1 MQNKI
6 QDKVIEVLQISP
18 IVPVVVIEDLK
29 DAVPLAQ
36 SLIEGGI
43 PIIEVTL
50 RSNCALEAIEL
61 IAKNVP
67 KMHVGAG
74 TILNLNQLEQAQNR
88 GAEFLISPGL
98 TPSLLEYAKKKDM
111 PLIPGVSS
119 SSEVMQALEL
129 GYNAL
134 KFFPAEYCGGAKL
147 LNAFNGPFKGVKFC
161 PTGGISVDNMHAYLK
176 LENVLCVGGSWLTP
190 RNLVQN
196 KEWDKI
202 IELCKQALANIKT

>member
-1 MQNKI
+1 M
-6 QDKVIEVLQISP
+6 QDKIIEVLQISP
-18 IVPVVVIEDLK
+18 IVPVVVVEDIK

-50 RSNCALEAIEL
+50 RSSCALEAIEL

-74 TILNLNQLEQAQNR
+74 TILNPTQLEQAQNR

-98 TPSLLEYAKKKDM
+98 TIKLLEHAKKKNM

-134 KFFPAEYCGGAKL
+134 KFFPAEYCGGVKL

-161 PTGGISVDNMHAYLK
+161 PTGGISADNMRSYLN

-190 RNLVQN
+190 KDLIQN

-202 IELCKQALANIKT
+202 TEICKRALA

>member
-1 MQNKI
+1 M
-6 QDKVIEVLQISP
+6 QDKIIEVLQISP
-18 IVPVVVIEDLK
+18 IVPVVVIEDIK

-36 SLIEGGI
+36 SLVEGGI
-43 PIIEVTL
+43 YIIEVTL
-50 RSNCALEAIEL
+50 RSSCALEAIEL

-67 KMHVGAG
+67 KMRVGAG
-74 TILNLNQLEQAQNR
+74 TILNPTQLEQAQNR

-98 TPSLLEYAKKKDM
+98 TIKLLEYAKKKDM

-129 GYNAL
+129 GYSAL
-134 KFFPAEYCGGAKL
+134 KFFPAEYCGGVKL

-161 PTGGISVDNMHAYLK
+161 PTGGISADNMHSYLN

-190 RNLVQN
+190 KNLIQN
-196 KEWDKI
+196 KEWNKI
-202 IELCKQALANIKT
+202 TEICKRSLVLR

>member
-1 MQNKI
+1 MQDRI
-6 QDKVIEVLQISP
+6 IEVLQISP
-18 IVPVVVIEDLK
+18 IVPVVVVENIK

-36 SLIEGGI
+36 SLVEGGI
-43 PIIEVTL
+43 HIIEVTL
-50 RSNCALEAIEL
+50 RSSCALEAIEL

-67 KMHVGAG
+67 KMCVGVG
-74 TILNLNQLEQAQNR
+74 TILNPTQLEQAQNR

-98 TPSLLEYAKKKDM
+98 TIKLLEYAKKKDM

-129 GYNAL
+129 GYSAL
-134 KFFPAEYCGGAKL
+134 KFFPAEYCGGVKL
-147 LNAFNGPFKGVKFC
+147 LNAFNGPFKRVKFC
-161 PTGGISVDNMHAYLK
+161 PTGGISADNMHSYLN

-190 RNLVQN
+190 KNLIQN

-202 IELCKQALANIKT
+202 TEICKRSLALR

>member
-1 MQNKI
+1 M
-6 QDKVIEVLQISP
+6 QDKIIEVLQISP
-18 IVPVVVIEDLK
+18 IVPVVVIENIK

-50 RSNCALEAIEL
+50 RSSYALEAIEL

-67 KMHVGAG
+67 KMRVGAG
-74 TILNLNQLEQAQNR
+74 TILNPTQLEQAQNR

-98 TPSLLEYAKKKDM
+98 TIKLLEYAKKKDM
-111 PLIPGVSS
+111 PLVPGVSS

-129 GYNAL
+129 GYSAL
-134 KFFPAEYCGGAKL
+134 KFFPAEYCGGVKL

-161 PTGGISVDNMHAYLK
+161 PTGGISADNMRSYLD

-190 RNLVQN
+190 KNLIQN

-202 IELCKQALANIKT
+202 TEICKRALVLG

>member
-1 MQNKI
+1 M
-6 QDKVIEVLQISP
+6 QDKIIEVLQISP
-18 IVPVVVIEDLK
+18 IVPVVVIEDIK

-43 PIIEVTL
+43 HIIEVTL
-50 RSNCALEAIEL
+50 RSSCALEAIEL

-67 KMHVGAG
+67 KMRVGAG
-74 TILNLNQLEQAQNR
+74 TILNPTQLEQAQNR

-98 TPSLLEYAKKKDM
+98 TIKLLEYAKKKDM

-129 GYNAL
+129 GYSAL
-134 KFFPAEYCGGAKL
+134 KFFPAEYCGGVKL

-161 PTGGISVDNMHAYLK
+161 PTGGISADNMHSYLN

-190 RNLVQN
+190 KNLIQN

-202 IELCKQALANIKT
+202 TEICKRSLALR

>member
-1 MQNKI
+1 M
-6 QDKVIEVLQISP
+6 QDKIIEVLQISP
-18 IVPVVVIEDLK
+18 IIPVVVIEDIK

-43 PIIEVTL
+43 HIIEVTL
-50 RSNCALEAIEL
+50 RSSCALEAIEL

-67 KMHVGAG
+67 KMRVGAG
-74 TILNLNQLEQAQNR
+74 TILNPTQLEQAQNR

-98 TPSLLEYAKKKDM
+98 TIKLLEHAKKKDM

-129 GYNAL
+129 GYSAL
-134 KFFPAEYCGGAKL
+134 KFFPAEYCGGVKL

-161 PTGGISVDNMHAYLK
+161 PTGGISADNMHSYLN

-190 RNLVQN
+190 KNLIQN

-202 IELCKQALANIKT
+202 TEICKRSLALR

>member
-1 MQNKI
+1 MRDRI
-6 QDKVIEVLQISP
+6 IEVLQISP
-18 IVPVVVIEDLK
+18 IVPVVVIENIK

-36 SLIEGGI
+36 SLVEGGI
-43 PIIEVTL
+43 HIIEVTL
-50 RSNCALEAIEL
+50 RSSCALEAIEL
-61 IAKNVP
+61 ITKNVP
-67 KMHVGAG
+67 KMRVGAG
-74 TILNLNQLEQAQNR
+74 TILNPTQLEQAQNR

-98 TPSLLEYAKKKDM
+98 TIKLLEYAKKKDM

-134 KFFPAEYCGGAKL
+134 KFFPAEYCGGVKL

-161 PTGGISVDNMHAYLK
+161 PTGGISIDNMRSYLN

-190 RNLVQN
+190 KNLIQN

-202 IELCKQALANIKT
+202 TEICKRSLALR

>member
-1 MQNKI
+1 M
-6 QDKVIEVLQISP
+6 QDKIIEVLQISP
-18 IVPVVVIEDLK
+18 IVPVVVIENIK

-36 SLIEGGI
+36 SLVEGGI
-43 PIIEVTL
+43 HIIEVTL
-50 RSNCALEAIEL
+50 RSSCALEAIEL

-67 KMHVGAG
+67 KMCVGVG
-74 TILNLNQLEQAQNR
+74 TILNPTQLEQAQNR

-98 TPSLLEYAKKKDM
+98 TIKLLEYAKKKDM

-134 KFFPAEYCGGAKL
+134 KFFPAEYCGGVKL

-161 PTGGISVDNMHAYLK
+161 PTGGISTDNMHSYLN

-190 RNLVQN
+190 KNLIQN

-202 IELCKQALANIKT
+202 TEICKRSLALR

>member
-1 MQNKI
+1 M
-6 QDKVIEVLQISP
+6 QDKIIEVLQISP
-18 IVPVVVIEDLK
+18 IVPVVVIENIK

-43 PIIEVTL
+43 QIIEVTL
-50 RSNCALEAIEL
+50 RSSCALEAIEL

-67 KMHVGAG
+67 KMRVGAG
-74 TILNLNQLEQAQNR
+74 TILNPTQLEQAQNR

-98 TPSLLEYAKKKDM
+98 TIKLLEYAKKKDM

-119 SSEVMQALEL
+119 SSEVMQTLEL

-134 KFFPAEYCGGAKL
+134 KFFPAEYCGGVKL

-161 PTGGISVDNMHAYLK
+161 PTGGISADNMHSYLN

-190 RNLVQN
+190 KNLIQN

-202 IELCKQALANIKT
+202 TEICKRSLALR

>member
-1 MQNKI
+1 MQDRI
-6 QDKVIEVLQISP
+6 IEVLQISP
-18 IVPVVVIEDLK
+18 IVPVVVVENIK

-36 SLIEGGI
+36 SLVEGGI
-43 PIIEVTL
+43 HIIEVTL
-50 RSNCALEAIEL
+50 RSSCALEAIEL

-67 KMHVGAG
+67 KMRVGAG
-74 TILNLNQLEQAQNR
+74 TILNPTQLEQAQNR

-98 TPSLLEYAKKKDM
+98 TIKLLEYAKKKDM

-134 KFFPAEYCGGAKL
+134 KFFPAEYCGGVKL
-147 LNAFNGPFKGVKFC
+147 LNAFNGPFKGVRFC
-161 PTGGISVDNMHAYLK
+161 PTGGISADNMRSYLN

-190 RNLVQN
+190 KNLIQN

-202 IELCKQALANIKT
+202 TEICKRSLALR

>member
-1 MQNKI
+1 M
-6 QDKVIEVLQISP
+6 QDKIIEVLQISP
-18 IVPVVVIEDLK
+18 IVPVVVIENIK

-43 PIIEVTL
+43 QIIEVTL
-50 RSNCALEAIEL
+50 RSSCALEAIEL

-67 KMHVGAG
+67 KMRVGAG
-74 TILNLNQLEQAQNR
+74 TILNPTQLEQAQNR

-98 TPSLLEYAKKKDM
+98 TIKLLEHAKKKDM

-134 KFFPAEYCGGAKL
+134 KFFPAEYCGGVKL
-147 LNAFNGPFKGVKFC
+147 LDAFNGPFKGVKFC
-161 PTGGISVDNMHAYLK
+161 PTGGISADNMRSYLN

-190 RNLVQN
+190 KNLIQN

-202 IELCKQALANIKT
+202 TEICKRSLALR

>member
-1 MQNKI
+1 M
-6 QDKVIEVLQISP
+6 QDKIIEVLQISP
-18 IVPVVVIEDLK
+18 IVPVVVIEDIK

-43 PIIEVTL
+43 QIIEVTL
-50 RSNCALEAIEL
+50 RSSCALEAIEL

-67 KMHVGAG
+67 KMRVGAG
-74 TILNLNQLEQAQNR
+74 TILNPTQLDQAQNR

-98 TPSLLEYAKKKDM
+98 TIKLLEHAKKKDM

-134 KFFPAEYCGGAKL
+134 KFFPAEYCGGVKL

-161 PTGGISVDNMHAYLK
+161 PTGGISIDNMHSYLN

-190 RNLVQN
+190 KNLIQN

-202 IELCKQALANIKT
+202 TEICKRSLALK

>member
-1 MQNKI
+1 M
-6 QDKVIEVLQISP
+6 QDKIIEILQISP
-18 IVPVVVIEDLK
+18 IVPVVVIENIK

-43 PIIEVTL
+43 QIIEVTL
-50 RSNCALEAIEL
+50 RSSCALEAIEL
-61 IAKNVP
+61 IAKNAP
-67 KMHVGAG
+67 KMRVGAG
-74 TILNLNQLEQAQNR
+74 TILNPTQLEQAQNR

-98 TPSLLEYAKKKDM
+98 TIKLLEYAKKKDM

-134 KFFPAEYCGGAKL
+134 KFFPAEYCGGVKL

-161 PTGGISVDNMHAYLK
+161 PTGGISTDNMHSYLN

-190 RNLVQN
+190 KNLIQN

-202 IELCKQALANIKT
+202 TEICKRSLALR

>member
-1 MQNKI
+1 M
-6 QDKVIEVLQISP
+6 QDKIIEVLQISP
-18 IVPVVVIEDLK
+18 IVPVVVIENIK

-36 SLIEGGI
+36 SLVEGGI
-43 PIIEVTL
+43 HIIEVTL
-50 RSNCALEAIEL
+50 RSSCALEAIEL

-67 KMHVGAG
+67 KMRVGVG
-74 TILNLNQLEQAQNR
+74 TILNPTQLEQAQNR

-98 TPSLLEYAKKKDM
+98 TIKLLEYAKKKDM

-129 GYNAL
+129 GYSAL
-134 KFFPAEYCGGAKL
+134 KFFPAEYCGGVKL

-161 PTGGISVDNMHAYLK
+161 PTGGISADNMHSYLN

-190 RNLVQN
+190 KNLIQN

-202 IELCKQALANIKT
+202 TEICKRSLALR

>member
-1 MQNKI
+1 M
-6 QDKVIEVLQISP
+6 QDKIIEVLQISP
-18 IVPVVVIEDLK
+18 IVPVVVIEDIK

-43 PIIEVTL
+43 QIIEVTL
-50 RSNCALEAIEL
+50 RSSCALEAIEL

-67 KMHVGAG
+67 KMRVGAG
-74 TILNLNQLEQAQNR
+74 TVLNPTQLEQAQNR

-98 TPSLLEYAKKKDM
+98 TIKLLEHAKKKDM

-134 KFFPAEYCGGAKL
+134 KFFPAEYCGGVKL

-161 PTGGISVDNMHAYLK
+161 PTGGISIDNMHSYLN

-190 RNLVQN
+190 KHLIQN

-202 IELCKQALANIKT
+202 TEICKRLLAGI

>member
-1 MQNKI
+1 MQDRI
-6 QDKVIEVLQISP
+6 IEVLQISP
-18 IVPVVVIEDLK
+18 IVPVVVIENIK

-43 PIIEVTL
+43 HIIEVTL
-50 RSNCALEAIEL
+50 RSSCALEAIEL
-61 IAKNVP
+61 IDKNVP
-67 KMHVGAG
+67 KMRVGAG
-74 TILNLNQLEQAQNR
+74 TILNPTQLEQAQNR

-98 TPSLLEYAKKKDM
+98 TIKLLEYAKKKDI

-129 GYNAL
+129 GYSTL
-134 KFFPAEYCGGAKL
+134 KFFPAEYCGGVKL

-161 PTGGISVDNMHAYLK
+161 PTGGISADNMHSYLN

-190 RNLVQN
+190 KNLIQN

-202 IELCKQALANIKT
+202 TEICKRSLALR

>member
-1 MQNKI
+1 M
-6 QDKVIEVLQISP
+6 QDKIIEILQISP
-18 IVPVVVIEDLK
+18 IVPVVVIEDIK

-36 SLIEGGI
+36 SLVEGDI
-43 PIIEVTL
+43 QIIEVTL
-50 RSNCALEAIEL
+50 RSSCALEAIEL

-67 KMHVGAG
+67 KMRVGAG
-74 TILNLNQLEQAQNR
+74 TILNLTQLEQAQNR

-98 TPSLLEYAKKKDM
+98 TIKLLEHAKKKEM

-129 GYNAL
+129 GYSAL
-134 KFFPAEYCGGAKL
+134 KFFPAEYCGGVKL

-161 PTGGISVDNMHAYLK
+161 PTGGISADNMHSYLN

-190 RNLVQN
+190 KDLVQN

-202 IELCKQALANIKT
+202 TEICKRSLALR

>member
-1 MQNKI
+1 M
-6 QDKVIEVLQISP
+6 QDKIIEVLQISP
-18 IVPVVVIEDLK
+18 IVPVVVVEDIK

-50 RSNCALEAIEL
+50 RSSCALEAIEL
-61 IAKNVP
+61 ITKNVP
-67 KMHVGAG
+67 KMRVGAG
-74 TILNLNQLEQAQNR
+74 TILNPTQLEQAQNR

-98 TPSLLEYAKKKDM
+98 TIKLLEHAKKKDM

-129 GYNAL
+129 GYSAL
-134 KFFPAEYCGGAKL
+134 KFFPAEYCGGVKL

-161 PTGGISVDNMHAYLK
+161 PTGGISADNMRSYLN

-190 RNLVQN
+190 KNLIKN

-202 IELCKQALANIKT
+202 TEICKRALALR

>member
-1 MQNKI
+1 M
-6 QDKVIEVLQISP
+6 QDKIIEVLQISP
-18 IVPVVVIEDLK
+18 IVPVVVVENIK

-43 PIIEVTL
+43 HIIEVTL
-50 RSNCALEAIEL
+50 RSSCALEAIEL

-67 KMHVGAG
+67 KMRVGAG
-74 TILNLNQLEQAQNR
+74 TILNPTQLEQAQNR

-98 TPSLLEYAKKKDM
+98 TIKLLEYAKKKDM

-134 KFFPAEYCGGAKL
+134 KFFPAEYCGGVKL

-161 PTGGISVDNMHAYLK
+161 PTGGISADNMHSYLN

-190 RNLVQN
+190 KNLIQN

-202 IELCKQALANIKT
+202 TEICKRSLALR

>member
-1 MQNKI
+1 M
-6 QDKVIEVLQISP
+6 QDKIIEVLQISP
-18 IVPVVVIEDLK
+18 IVPVVVIENIK

-50 RSNCALEAIEL
+50 RSSCALEAIEL

-67 KMHVGAG
+67 KMRVGAG
-74 TILNLNQLEQAQNR
+74 TILNLTQLEQAQNR

-98 TPSLLEYAKKKDM
+98 TIKLLEHAKKKDM

-129 GYNAL
+129 GYSAL
-134 KFFPAEYCGGAKL
+134 KFFPAEYCGGVKL

-161 PTGGISVDNMHAYLK
+161 PTGGISADNMRSYLN

-190 RNLVQN
+190 KDLIQN

-202 IELCKQALANIKT
+202 TEVCKRALA

>member
-1 MQNKI
+1 M
-6 QDKVIEVLQISP
+6 QDKIIEILQISP
-18 IVPVVVIEDLK
+18 IIPVVVVENIK

-36 SLIEGGI
+36 SLVEGGI
-43 PIIEVTL
+43 HIIEVTL
-50 RSNCALEAIEL
+50 RSSCALEAIEL

-67 KMHVGAG
+67 KMRVGVG
-74 TILNLNQLEQAQNR
+74 TILNPTQLEQAQNR

-98 TPSLLEYAKKKDM
+98 TIKLLEHAKKKDM

-134 KFFPAEYCGGAKL
+134 KFFPAEYCGGVKL
-147 LNAFNGPFKGVKFC
+147 LDAFNGPFKGVKFC
-161 PTGGISVDNMHAYLK
+161 PTGGISADNMRSYLN

-190 RNLVQN
+190 KNLIQN

-202 IELCKQALANIKT
+202 TEICKRSLALR

>member
-1 MQNKI
+1 M
-6 QDKVIEVLQISP
+6 QDKIIEVLQISP
-18 IVPVVVIEDLK
+18 IIPVVVIENIK

-36 SLIEGGI
+36 SLAEGGI
-43 PIIEVTL
+43 HIIEVTL
-50 RSNCALEAIEL
+50 RSSCALEAIEL

-67 KMHVGAG
+67 EMRVGAG
-74 TILNLNQLEQAQNR
+74 TILNPTQLEQAQNR

-98 TPSLLEYAKKKDM
+98 TIKLLEYAKKKDM

-129 GYNAL
+129 GYSAL
-134 KFFPAEYCGGAKL
+134 KFFPAEYCGGVKL

-161 PTGGISVDNMHAYLK
+161 PTGGISADNMHSYLN

-190 RNLVQN
+190 KNLIQN

-202 IELCKQALANIKT
+202 TEICKRSLALR

>member
-1 MQNKI
+1 M
-6 QDKVIEVLQISP
+6 QDKIIEVLQISP
-18 IVPVVVIEDLK
+18 IIPVVVIEDIK

-50 RSNCALEAIEL
+50 RSSCALEVIEL

-67 KMHVGAG
+67 KMRVGAG
-74 TILNLNQLEQAQNR
+74 TILNPTQLEQAQNR

-98 TPSLLEYAKKKDM
+98 TIKLLEHAKKKDM

-134 KFFPAEYCGGAKL
+134 KFFPAEYCGGVKL

-161 PTGGISVDNMHAYLK
+161 PTGGISIDNMHSYLN

-190 RNLVQN
+190 KHLIQN

-202 IELCKQALANIKT
+202 TEICKRALAGI

>member
-1 MQNKI
+1 M
-6 QDKVIEVLQISP
+6 QDKIIEVLQISP
-18 IVPVVVIEDLK
+18 IVPVVVIEDIK

-43 PIIEVTL
+43 QIIEVTL
-50 RSNCALEAIEL
+50 RSSCALEAIEL

-67 KMHVGAG
+67 KMCVGAG
-74 TILNLNQLEQAQNR
+74 TILNPTQLEQAQNR

-98 TPSLLEYAKKKDM
+98 TIKLLEYAKKKDM

-134 KFFPAEYCGGAKL
+134 KFFPAEYCGGVKL

-161 PTGGISVDNMHAYLK
+161 PTGGISADNMRSYLN

-190 RNLVQN
+190 KNLIQN
-196 KEWDKI
+196 KEWNKI
-202 IELCKQALANIKT
+202 TEICKRSLALR

>member
-1 MQNKI
+1 M
-6 QDKVIEVLQISP
+6 QDKIIEVLQISP
-18 IVPVVVIEDLK
+18 IIPVVVIENIK

-43 PIIEVTL
+43 HIIEVTL
-50 RSNCALEAIEL
+50 RSSCALEAIEL

-67 KMHVGAG
+67 KMRVGAG
-74 TILNLNQLEQAQNR
+74 TILNPTQLEQAQNR

-98 TPSLLEYAKKKDM
+98 TIKLLEYAKKKDM

-134 KFFPAEYCGGAKL
+134 KFFPAEYCGGVKL

-161 PTGGISVDNMHAYLK
+161 PTGGISADNMRSYLN

-190 RNLVQN
+190 KNLIQN

-202 IELCKQALANIKT
+202 TEICKRSLALR

>member
-1 MQNKI
+1 M
-6 QDKVIEVLQISP
+6 QDKIIEVLQISP
-18 IVPVVVIEDLK
+18 IVPVVVIENIK

-36 SLIEGGI
+36 SLVEGGI
-43 PIIEVTL
+43 QIIEVTL
-50 RSNCALEAIEL
+50 RSSCALEAIEL
-61 IAKNVP
+61 IIKNVP
-67 KMHVGAG
+67 KMRVGAG
-74 TILNLNQLEQAQNR
+74 TILNSTQLEQAQNR

-98 TPSLLEYAKKKDM
+98 TIKLLEYAKKKDM

-129 GYNAL
+129 GYSAL
-134 KFFPAEYCGGAKL
+134 KFFPAEYCGGVKL

-161 PTGGISVDNMHAYLK
+161 PTGGISADNMHSYLN

-190 RNLVQN
+190 KNLIQN

-202 IELCKQALANIKT
+202 TEICKRSLALR

>member
-1 MQNKI
+1 M
-6 QDKVIEVLQISP
+6 QDKIIEVLQISP
-18 IVPVVVIEDLK
+18 IVPVVVIEDAK

-36 SLIEGGI
+36 SLVEGGI
-43 PIIEVTL
+43 HIIEVTL
-50 RSNCALEAIEL
+50 RSSYALEAIEL

-67 KMHVGAG
+67 KMRVGAG
-74 TILNLNQLEQAQNR
+74 TILNPTQLEQAQNR

-98 TPSLLEYAKKKDM
+98 TIKLLEYAKKKDM

-129 GYNAL
+129 GYSAL
-134 KFFPAEYCGGAKL
+134 KFFPAEYCGGVKL

-161 PTGGISVDNMHAYLK
+161 PTGGISADNMHSYLN

-190 RNLVQN
+190 KNLIQN

-202 IELCKQALANIKT
+202 TEICKRSLALR

>member
-1 MQNKI
+1 M
-6 QDKVIEVLQISP
+6 QDKIIEVLQISP
-18 IVPVVVIEDLK
+18 IVPVVVVENIK

-43 PIIEVTL
+43 QIIEVTL
-50 RSNCALEAIEL
+50 RSSCALEAIEL
-61 IAKNVP
+61 IAKNAP
-67 KMHVGAG
+67 KMRVGAG
-74 TILNLNQLEQAQNR
+74 TILNSTQLEQAQDR

-98 TPSLLEYAKKKDM
+98 TIKLLEYAKKKDM

-134 KFFPAEYCGGAKL
+134 KFFPAEYCGGVKL

-161 PTGGISVDNMHAYLK
+161 PTGGISADNMRSYLN

-190 RNLVQN
+190 KNLIQN

-202 IELCKQALANIKT
+202 TEICKRALALR

>member
-1 MQNKI
+1 M
-6 QDKVIEVLQISP
+6 QDKIIEILQISP
-18 IVPVVVIEDLK
+18 IVPVVVIENIK

-43 PIIEVTL
+43 HIIEVTL
-50 RSNCALEAIEL
+50 RSSCALEAIEL

-67 KMHVGAG
+67 KMRVGAG
-74 TILNLNQLEQAQNR
+74 TILNPTQLEQAQNR

-98 TPSLLEYAKKKDM
+98 TIKLLEYAKKKDM

-129 GYNAL
+129 GYSAL
-134 KFFPAEYCGGAKL
+134 KFFPAEYCGGVKL

-161 PTGGISVDNMHAYLK
+161 PTGGISADNMRSYLN

-190 RNLVQN
+190 KNLIQN

-202 IELCKQALANIKT
+202 TEICKRSLALR

>member
-1 MQNKI
+1 M
-6 QDKVIEVLQISP
+6 QDKIIEVLQISP
-18 IVPVVVIEDLK
+18 IIPVVVIEDIK

-43 PIIEVTL
+43 QIIEVTL
-50 RSNCALEAIEL
+50 RSSCALEAIEL

-67 KMHVGAG
+67 KMRVGVG
-74 TILNLNQLEQAQNR
+74 TILNPTQLEQAQNR

-98 TPSLLEYAKKKDM
+98 TIKLLEYAKKKDM

-134 KFFPAEYCGGAKL
+134 KFFPAEYCGGVKL

-161 PTGGISVDNMHAYLK
+161 PTGGISADNMHSYLN

-190 RNLVQN
+190 KNLIQN

-202 IELCKQALANIKT
+202 TEICKRSLALR

>member
-1 MQNKI
+1 M
-6 QDKVIEVLQISP
+6 QDKIIEVLQISP
-18 IVPVVVIEDLK
+18 IVPVVVIENIK

-50 RSNCALEAIEL
+50 RSSCALEAIEL

-67 KMHVGAG
+67 KMRVGAG
-74 TILNLNQLEQAQNR
+74 TILNLTQLEQAQNR

-98 TPSLLEYAKKKDM
+98 TPSLLEHAKKKDM

-119 SSEVMQALEL
+119 SSEVMQALEW

-134 KFFPAEYCGGAKL
+134 KFFPAEYCGGVKL

-161 PTGGISVDNMHAYLK
+161 PTGGISADNMRSYLN

-190 RNLVQN
+190 KDLIQN

-202 IELCKQALANIKT
+202 TEICKRALV

>member
-1 MQNKI
+1 M
-6 QDKVIEVLQISP
+6 QDKIIEILQISP
-18 IVPVVVIEDLK
+18 IVPVVVIENIK

-50 RSNCALEAIEL
+50 RSSCALEAIEL

-67 KMHVGAG
+67 EMHVGAG
-74 TILNLNQLEQAQNR
+74 TILNLTQLEQAQNR

-98 TPSLLEYAKKKDM
+98 TIKLLEHAKKKDM

-119 SSEVMQALEL
+119 SSEVMQALEW

-134 KFFPAEYCGGAKL
+134 KFFPAEYCGGVKL

-161 PTGGISVDNMHAYLK
+161 PTGGISADNMRSYLN
-176 LENVLCVGGSWLTP
+176 LENVVCVGGSWLTP
-190 RNLVQN
+190 KDLVQN

-202 IELCKQALANIKT
+202 TEICKRALALR

>member
-1 MQNKI
+1 M
-6 QDKVIEVLQISP
+6 QDKTIEVLQISP
-18 IVPVVVIEDLK
+18 IIPVVVIEDIK

-43 PIIEVTL
+43 QIIEVTL
-50 RSNCALEAIEL
+50 RSSCALEAIEL

-74 TILNLNQLEQAQNR
+74 TILNPTQLEQAQNR

-98 TPSLLEYAKKKDM
+98 TIKLLEHAKKKDM

-134 KFFPAEYCGGAKL
+134 KFFPAEYCGGVKL

-161 PTGGISVDNMHAYLK
+161 PTGGISIDNMHSYLN

-190 RNLVQN
+190 KHLIQN

-202 IELCKQALANIKT
+202 TEICKRSLAGI

>member
-1 MQNKI
+1 MQDRI
-6 QDKVIEVLQISP
+6 IEVLQISP
-18 IVPVVVIEDLK
+18 IVPVVVIEDIK

-43 PIIEVTL
+43 QIIEVTL
-50 RSNCALEAIEL
+50 RSSCALEAIEL

-67 KMHVGAG
+67 KMRVGVG
-74 TILNLNQLEQAQNR
+74 TILNPTQLEQAQNR

-98 TPSLLEYAKKKDM
+98 TIKLLEYAKKKDM

-134 KFFPAEYCGGAKL
+134 KFFPAEYCGGVKL

-161 PTGGISVDNMHAYLK
+161 PTGGISADNMHSYLN

-190 RNLVQN
+190 KNLIQN

-202 IELCKQALANIKT
+202 TEICKRSLALR

>member
-1 MQNKI
+1 M
-6 QDKVIEVLQISP
+6 QDKTIEVLQISP
-18 IVPVVVIEDLK
+18 IVPVVVIENIK

-36 SLIEGGI
+36 SLVEGGI
-43 PIIEVTL
+43 QIIEVTL
-50 RSNCALEAIEL
+50 RSSCALEAIEL

-67 KMHVGAG
+67 KMRVGAG
-74 TILNLNQLEQAQNR
+74 TILNPTQLEQAQNR

-98 TPSLLEYAKKKDM
+98 TIKLSEYAKKKDM

-134 KFFPAEYCGGAKL
+134 KFFPAEYCGGVKL

-161 PTGGISVDNMHAYLK
+161 PTGGISTDNMRSYLN

-190 RNLVQN
+190 KNLIQN

-202 IELCKQALANIKT
+202 TEICKRSLALR

>member
-1 MQNKI
+1 M
-6 QDKVIEVLQISP
+6 QDKIIEVLQISP
-18 IVPVVVIEDLK
+18 IVPVVVIENIK

-43 PIIEVTL
+43 QIIEVTL
-50 RSNCALEAIEL
+50 RSSCALEAIEL

-67 KMHVGAG
+67 KMRVGAG
-74 TILNLNQLEQAQNR
+74 TILNPTQLEQAQNR

-98 TPSLLEYAKKKDM
+98 TIKLLEYAKKKDM

-134 KFFPAEYCGGAKL
+134 KFFPAEYCGGVKL

-161 PTGGISVDNMHAYLK
+161 PTGGISADNMHSYLN

-190 RNLVQN
+190 ENLIQN

-202 IELCKQALANIKT
+202 TEICKRSLALR

>member
-1 MQNKI
+1 M
-6 QDKVIEVLQISP
+6 QDKIIEVLQISP
-18 IVPVVVIEDLK
+18 IVPVVVIENIK

-50 RSNCALEAIEL
+50 RSSCALGAIDL

-74 TILNLNQLEQAQNR
+74 TILNLTQLEQAQNR

-98 TPSLLEYAKKKDM
+98 TPSLLEHAKKKDM

-134 KFFPAEYCGGAKL
+134 KFFPAEYCGGVKL

-161 PTGGISVDNMHAYLK
+161 PTGGISADNMRSYLN

-190 RNLVQN
+190 KDLIQN

-202 IELCKQALANIKT
+202 TEICKRALV

>member
-1 MQNKI
+1 M
-6 QDKVIEVLQISP
+6 QDKIIEVLQISP
-18 IVPVVVIEDLK
+18 IIPVVVIEDIK

-36 SLIEGGI
+36 SLVEGGI
-43 PIIEVTL
+43 QIIEVTL
-50 RSNCALEAIEL
+50 RSGCALEAIEL

-67 KMHVGAG
+67 KMCVGVG
-74 TILNLNQLEQAQNR
+74 TILNPTQLEQAQNR

-98 TPSLLEYAKKKDM
+98 TIKLLEYAKKKDM

-119 SSEVMQALEL
+119 SSEVMQALEW
-129 GYNAL
+129 GYSAL
-134 KFFPAEYCGGAKL
+134 KFFPAEYCGGVKL

-161 PTGGISVDNMHAYLK
+161 PTGGISADNMRSYLN

-190 RNLVQN
+190 KNLIQN

-202 IELCKQALANIKT
+202 TEICKRSLALR

>member
-1 MQNKI
+1 M
-6 QDKVIEVLQISP
+6 QDKIIEVLQISP
-18 IVPVVVIEDLK
+18 IVPVVVIENVK

-50 RSNCALEAIEL
+50 RSSCALEAIEL

-67 KMHVGAG
+67 KMRVGAG
-74 TILNLNQLEQAQNR
+74 TILNPTQLEQAQNR

-98 TPSLLEYAKKKDM
+98 TIKLLEHAKKKDM

-129 GYNAL
+129 GYHAL
-134 KFFPAEYCGGAKL
+134 KFFPAEYCGGVKL

-161 PTGGISVDNMHAYLK
+161 PTGGISADNMRSYLN

-190 RNLVQN
+190 KDLIQN

-202 IELCKQALANIKT
+202 TEICKRALA